1 MLSSSTH
8 SKFSFSTNNRCKEV
22 IRWLIVWQ
30 VLPLLTRF
38 PIHYVLYWLYYFP
51 LECILKAIFFR
62 MHVDLVF
69 FHYICSWYLSLT
81 VHNTSIL
88 IGTPLFSPF
97 FRDIT
102 RLLNFHIFLLHT
114 FVWRFHQPSPSKFVH
129 ALQDFRSTS
138 PFLSTLLSRNVASFP
153 VEYLLRSQ

>member
-1 MLSSSTH
+1 MDNCLAGTTSANEISH
-8 SKFSFSTNNRCKEV
+8 PLCA
-22 IRWLIVWQ
+22 
-30 VLPLLTRF
+30 LLTLLF
-38 PIHYVLYWLYYFP
+38 PIGMYF
-51 LECILKAIFFR
+51 KSNFFQDAR
-62 MHVDLVF
+62 RSGF

-97 FRDIT
+97 FGDIT

-129 ALQDFRSTS
+129 ALQFFRSTS

-153 VEYLLRSQ
+153 VEYLLRRQ